1 MGGEGVMT
9 SSCTCVTF
17 ALGYACI
24 CMTLCVFVKERDRH
38 AQRERERE
46 RERERPLHNMLS
58 TVYTKSSDGPKT
70 YKGHEYSFCYLTYI
84 TRTII

>member
-1 MGGEGVMT
+1 MT

-17 ALGYACI
+17 ALGYACV
-24 CMTLCVFVKERDRH
+24 CMTLCVRVKERDR
-38 AQRERERE
+38 QTCTERK

-58 TVYTKSSDGPKT
+58 TVYTKSSDGPKI